1 MKSEYK
7 KRYDSDTGRYI
18 KKHIY
23 SGEFQGEGYKM
34 DMLKALGNKLF
45 GKTTEEMAKK
55 AVEKAATSAATK
67 TGEHLGN
74 KAGDKIVQTLSK
86 KQQKEIGKEMSDIP
100 SNHIDVAQM
109 IEQPIK
115 RKVKQAKTQ
124 PMSDLEILQRVNN
137 LISGGR
143 IKKRRSGP

>member
-7 KRYDSDTGRYI
+7 KRYDPDTGRYV

-23 SGEFQGEGYKM
+23 SRELHGEGYKM
-34 DMLKALGNKLF
+34 DMLKSLGKMLF
-45 GKTTEEMAKK
+45 GKTTREIAKK

-74 KAGDKIVQTLSK
+74 RGGDKIVQMLSK
-86 KQQKEIGKEMSDIP
+86 KNPKETVKKQIDIEP
-100 SNHIDVAQM
+100 STYTDYAFSLKPQVQ
-109 IEQPIK
+109 EKP
-115 RKVKQAKTQ
+115 KTQ
-124 PMSDLEILQRVNN
+124 VEHPMTSQEIAQRVNQ

-143 IKKRRSGP
+143 IKKKRVV